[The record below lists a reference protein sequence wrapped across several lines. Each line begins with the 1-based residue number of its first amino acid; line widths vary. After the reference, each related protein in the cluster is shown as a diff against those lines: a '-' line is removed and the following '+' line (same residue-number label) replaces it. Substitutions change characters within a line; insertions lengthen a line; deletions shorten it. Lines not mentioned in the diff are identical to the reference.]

1 MNLNNKILYKKI
13 YKETPEIINNFGN
26 YAMKY
31 NKEQKYI
38 ELQVVYENFLIQI
51 KFIGFFPFQKPEVLI
66 NNKFYRDMLIFND
79 SYYTK
84 YLNNLNIKCLCC
96 QSILCTN
103 NWTPM
108 MGVINILNEIKDNS
122 ELIKKMIIE
131 RYLIKICHMYN
142 IHCLELQE
150 KIAYYL

>member
-31 NKEQKYI
+31 NEDEKYI
-38 ELQVVYENFLIQI
+38 EMEVVYKNLLIQI
-51 KFIGFFPFQKPEVLI
+51 KFIGFFPFQKPDVLI
-66 NNKFYRDMLIFND
+66 NNNYYRDMLLFND
-79 SYYTK
+79 SYYLN
-84 YLNNLNIKCLCC
+84 YLQNKNIKCLCC

-108 MGVINILNEIKDNS
+108 LGIINILNEIKDNH

-131 RYLIKICHMYN
+131 RYLNKICIMNN
-142 IHCLELQE
+142 INCLELQE